1 MNAGVTFHSSEQ
13 QLTTL
18 LSGVHS
24 GKIQLPDFQRDWV
37 WDDER
42 IRGLLASVSMSYP
55 VGTLM
60 LLDATNE
67 DVRFASRPIQ
77 GVTGVDGKPG
87 QLILDGQQRLTT
99 LYQVLQS
106 KKPVQTFD
114 ARKKPYRALVLLRH
128 PQGHRPVGR
137 SGGRD
142 RCGRTRP
149 HRS

>member
-55 VGTLM
+55 VGTPCCS
-60 LLDATNE
+60 TPE
-67 DVRFASRPIQ
+67 TKTSGSPR
-77 GVTGVDGKPG
+77 
-87 QLILDGQQRLTT
+87 
-99 LYQVLQS
+99 
-106 KKPVQTFD
+106 
-114 ARKKPYRALVLLRH
+114 
-128 PQGHRPVGR
+128 GR
-137 SGGRD
+137 SRV
-142 RCGRTRP
+142 
-149 HRS
+149 